1 MRLSRAP
8 QPLLHPSRGIRMT
21 KPLRL
26 SGIAAALA
34 GLGLASGA
42 SQAGVFFGGTAG
54 RSSIDDYE
62 FGAGDINQQQDD
74 SDTAWNLFLGYQ
86 WNPFLATTIGYTD
99 LGELTASG
107 TSIDGGEG
115 GGSTDYTD
123 KISATA
129 LNITAIGILPF
140 STFTSAD
147 SFLGRFSL
155 FAELGIAF
163 WDQDVNCV
171 ACDGGS
177 NFKGGDT
184 GSELLL
190 GGGLNLRI
198 TDSLGVH
205 VRYASYPDIGG
216 TRHRPQ
222 AGLGLLGHRRQLVH
236 QVIRVPLRSR
246 CRAWFPGC

>member
-1 MRLSRAP
+1 
-8 QPLLHPSRGIRMT
+8 MT
-21 KPLRL
+21 KPRNLT
-26 SGIAAALA
+26 GVGAALA
-34 GLGLASGA
+34 GLGLVSGA
-42 SQAGVFFGGTAG
+42 AQAGVFFGGTAG
-54 RSSIDDYE
+54 RSSIDNYE
-62 FGAGDINQQQDD
+62 FGASDINQRQDD

-129 LNITAIGILPF
+129 LNVTAIGILPF

-198 TDSLGVH
+198 TDNLGVH

-216 TRHRPQ
+216 GDT
-222 AGLGLLGHRRQLVH
+222 GHKQDWDFWG
-236 QVIRVPLRSR
+236 IGAS
-246 CRAWFPGC
+246 WSIK